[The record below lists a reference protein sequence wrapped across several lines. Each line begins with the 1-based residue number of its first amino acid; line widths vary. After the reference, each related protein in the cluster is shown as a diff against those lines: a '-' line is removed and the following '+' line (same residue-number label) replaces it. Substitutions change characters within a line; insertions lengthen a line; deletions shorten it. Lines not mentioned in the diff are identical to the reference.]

1 MKFIPNANK
10 LLSQTGVLVRVKTYE
25 YVET

>member
-1 MKFIPNANK
+1 MKFILDSNK

-25 YVET
+25 YLET